1 MAPSAFYKSMKR
13 TRNDDL
19 DSDSDSELYATSDTW
34 PRFILMTSATEEKP
48 LSKLSPFAVQKGF
61 QAIAET
67 LKSTKR
73 LRRILPRRVLQKS
86 PGGESDEND
95 FC

>member
-1 MAPSAFYKSMKR
+1 MASSAFYKSIKR

-19 DSDSDSELYATSDTW
+19 DSDSDNEPFVTNDTW
-34 PRFILMTSATEEKP
+34 PRLTVMFASEKKP
-48 LSKLSPFAVQKGF
+48 FSKLSPFEVQKDF
-61 QAIAET
+61 QAIAGT

-73 LRRILPRRVLQKS
+73 LRRILPRRVLQELQ
-86 PGGESDEND
+86 GRESVDNNN